1 MKLGKYQ
8 IKPYLSKSHEKPD
21 GSFPL
26 ILVIRR
32 AGMRKHISLNASCT
46 PEQWNY
52 DYQSFEVDKRR
63 KDLHPD
69 RDKLNDWLLSVKKRV
84 NEILKDY
91 EDSKTDW
98 TLTMFEQEFLNRSK
112 HTGVE
117 SYFTSLVSKLSR
129 AGSVGNAVCYSRT
142 LDMLKMFDSDF
153 SRKVFQDI
161 DLKFVNRFDEY
172 LKVERDC
179 KGNTV
184 SYYMRTLRA
193 LLNRA
198 IKDGEASEVTYPF
211 GKHGYSVSGLSQET
225 QKRYLPSKYIEAL
238 KTANIE
244 SPALQWSRNLF
255 LFSYYC
261 QGMAIV
267 DMAYLTDKNI
277 MLFESGKYI
286 CYRRHKTETK
296 KAKIIQIKITDNI
309 QSLLFWFKKNTK
321 LVGDFLL
328 PVITKKG
335 YEGQKLYDHI
345 RDRNRKFN
353 KHLKTLGE
361 DLKFEGIRLS
371 SYQAR
376 HSYAMRLKNSGI
388 PEDVISEALGHKDL
402 STTKT
407 YLDSFQNDEIAKA
420 NEVL

>member
-1 MKLGKYQ
+1 MIGGK
-8 IKPYLSKSHEKPD
+8 KNVRKD
-21 GSFPL
+21 GSFPVCL
-26 ILVIRR
+26 IV
-32 AGMRKHISLNASCT
+32 RKLNARKIIFTGLSAM
-46 PEQWNY
+46 PEQWN
-52 DYQSFEVDKRR
+52 SKFELFEVGARR

-69 RDKLNDWLLSVKKRV
+69 REKYNSWLNEKKTLC
-84 NEILKDY
+84 EDILKTYDRN
-91 EDSKTDW
+91 KTDW

-117 SYFTSLVSKLSR
+117 GFFNIVIDKLTK
-129 AGSVGNAVCYSRT
+129 AGSIGNATCYART
-142 LDMLKMFDSDF
+142 MDMLKMFDADF

-161 DLKFVNRFDEY
+161 DFKYVSRFDDY
-172 LKVERDC
+172 LKIDRGC

-184 SYYMRTLRA
+184 SYYMRALRA

-198 IKDGEASEVTYPF
+198 IKEGEASEVGYPF
-211 GKHGYSVSGLSQET
+211 GKHGYSVSGQSQET
-225 QKRYLPSKYIEAL
+225 QKRYLPSQYIEAL
-238 KTANIE
+238 KTAEID
-244 SPALQWSRNLF
+244 SPALQWTRNLF

-277 MLFESGKYI
+277 LLFENGRFI
-286 CYRRHKTETK
+286 CYRRHKTESK

-309 QSLLFWFKKNTK
+309 QSLLTWFKKNTK
-321 LVGDFLL
+321 LVDDYLL

-335 YEGQKLYDHI
+335 YDGQQLYDHI

-353 KHLKTLGE
+353 KHLKTLGN
-361 DLKFEGIRLS
+361 DLKFEGIMLS

-376 HSYAMRLKNSGI
+376 HSYAMRLKNNGI
-388 PEDVISEALGHKDL
+388 SEDVISEALGHKDL
-402 STTKT
+402 ATTKT
-407 YLDSFQNDEIAKA
+407 YLDSFASEVIAKA